1 VIHNAIVQSE
11 RDWNEDEQSARHFRN
26 CLGVRA
32 RNGTPVC
39 GWREV
44 LREVADKF
52 AWSEEQIVRLA
63 RLKLGSLHS
72 HEEKRH
78 LTNYFTYCPRDSN
91 SRAKSSF
98 PCLGRNLAARWRSF
112 GSFGNRSREY
122 RRKKSAT
129 IAAKNGATS
138 VPFRR
143 YSESVYAGEERKA
156 SQHLFALLLS

>member
-1 VIHNAIVQSE
+1 MS
-11 RDWNEDEQSARHFRN
+11 
-26 CLGVRA
+26 RA
-32 RNGTPVC
+32 PSFSQLSGGPCTKRTPVC
-39 GWREV
+39 GW
-44 LREVADKF
+44 REVADKF
-52 AWSEEQIVRLA
+52 AWSEEQIARLA
-63 RLKLGSLHS
+63 RLRAKLGSLHS

-78 LTNYFTYCPRDSN
+78 LTNNFTYCPRDSN

-98 PCLGRNLAARWRSF
+98 PCLRRNSAARWRSF